1 MMVAPL
7 GAVSAESW
15 VLFLIPSLD
24 VPLGQLKGPAALAST
39 PILFGFS
46 NALSLAVAV
55 ALACRFWGG
64 LALKGLPCCSRSLA
78 VCSRNSLGVCVGD
91 SD

>member
-46 NALSLAVAV
+46 NALAQWLSHWHVASG
-55 ALACRFWGG
+55 AA
-64 LALKGLPCCSRSLA
+64 SR
-78 VCSRNSLGVCVGD
+78 
-91 SD
+91 

>member
-46 NALSLAVAV
+46 NALSLAQWLSHWRVASG
-55 ALACRFWGG
+55 AA
-64 LALKGLPCCSRSLA
+64 SR
-78 VCSRNSLGVCVGD
+78 
-91 SD
+91 